1 MYCENRPHGA
11 RVQAKNMLCV
21 PTGASATHKGRMNV
35 KSMLRLKD
43 FNMSSIF
50 SSLTGSINNLGS

>member
-35 KSMLRLKD
+35 KSMLGLKD

-50 SSLTGSINNLGS
+50 QQFNWKYN